1 MNTESPAFDHPPC
14 DVSKRFIRVLRRR
27 DNGLV
32 EFEFSI
38 GWPELVVELM
48 LPRQDFDAF
57 CEKHKA
63 LRLDGAAPNPT
74 FPTV

>member
-1 MNTESPAFDHPPC
+1 MNTESLAIDSPQC

-38 GWPELVVELM
+38 GWPDLVVELM
-48 LPRQDFDAF
+48 LPHQDFDAF
-57 CEKHKA
+57 CQTHQVR
-63 LRLDGAAPNPT
+63 RLDAAAPDTN

>member
-1 MNTESPAFDHPPC
+1 MNTESPALEHLQC

-48 LPRQDFDAF
+48 LPHKDFDAF
-57 CEKHKA
+57 CEKHKV
-63 LRLDGAAPNPT
+63 LRLDAVAPSPNS
-74 FPTV
+74 PTV

>member
-1 MNTESPAFDHPPC
+1 MNTESPAFDHPQC
-14 DVSKRFIRVLRRR
+14 DVTKRFIRVLRRR

-48 LPRQDFDAF
+48 LPHQDFDAF
-57 CEKHKA
+57 CEKHNV
-63 LRLDGAAPNPT
+63 LRLDAVAPSPNS
-74 FPTV
+74 PTV

>member
-1 MNTESPAFDHPPC
+1 MNTESPAFDHPQC
-14 DVSKRFIRVLRRR
+14 DVTKRFIRVLRRR

-48 LPRQDFDAF
+48 LPHQDFDAF
-57 CEKHKA
+57 CEKHKV
-63 LRLDGAAPNPT
+63 RMLDAAAPSLN